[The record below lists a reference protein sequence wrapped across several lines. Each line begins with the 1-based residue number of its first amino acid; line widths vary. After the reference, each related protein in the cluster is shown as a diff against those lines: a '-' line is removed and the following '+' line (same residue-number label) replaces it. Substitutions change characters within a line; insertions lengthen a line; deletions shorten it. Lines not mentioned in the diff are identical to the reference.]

1 MPAARVGSRL
11 LADRQTV
18 MDVMP
23 MLRRG
28 VSRIDTERLD
38 GINRLEDF
46 LDFRPAG
53 EAQEDFSA
61 GAHIGDGRIAFARL
75 RRAQD
80 VDARADGAVVV
91 RCPADEGEDAA
102 WRERD
107 AAPVT
112 IDDLLFGNAAEPDPV
127 LNALLEPQNV
137 DMGEVGHA
145 APSGTVVSEFVE
157 RPHGASAAAH
167 GHRGRARAA
176 VENDPSTEP
185 RPK

>member
-53 EAQEDFSA
+53 IET
-61 GAHIGDGRIAFARL
+61 
-75 RRAQD
+75 
-80 VDARADGAVVV
+80 AD
-91 RCPADEGEDAA
+91 D
-102 WRERD
+102 
-107 AAPVT
+107 
-112 IDDLLFGNAAEPDPV
+112 
-127 LNALLEPQNV
+127 ALLI
-137 DMGEVGHA
+137 H
-145 APSGTVVSEFVE
+145 
-157 RPHGASAAAH
+157 
-167 GHRGRARAA
+167 
-176 VENDPSTEP
+176 
-185 RPK
+185 